1 MYFLVNTGQFAGPN
15 GNGPPI
21 LETVQGDARMLG
33 ANANLTAQVLPWLQ
47 LSGTFET
54 VKGENV
60 DEDIS
65 QVDALPLL
73 PPTKLSGNVKLV
85 KRELGAFQNT
95 FLTVG
100 VEHTTSKEAAG
111 RYEPF
116 WQFGNAP
123 KFSNFGVASTDAYTL
138 LSATIGGEI
147 SLWNR
152 PISVQISANNLLNTD
167 YRDFLDTY
175 KGYALSPGRDISF
188 RLKVPFTIK

>member
-1 MYFLVNTGQFAGPN
+1 MVNTGQFAGPN
-15 GNGPPI
+15 DNGPPI
-21 LETVQGDARMLG
+21 LETVQGDARLIG
-33 ANANLTAQVLPWLQ
+33 GNANITAQVLPWLQ

-54 VKGENV
+54 VRGENV

-65 QVDALPLL
+65 QVDDLPLL
-73 PPTKLSGNVKLV
+73 PPTQLSGSVKFV

-100 VEHTTSKEAAG
+100 INHTTSKEAAG

-123 KFSNFGVASTDAYTL
+123 QFSNFGVASTDAYTL
-138 LSATIGGEI
+138 LNATVGGEL
-147 SLWNR
+147 SLWDR
-152 PISVQISANNLLNTD
+152 PISLQLSANNLLNED

-175 KGYALSPGRDISF
+175 KGYALSPGRDITL
-188 RLKVPFTIK
+188 RVKVPFSIL